1 MNDPVDPKSRLDR
14 TLAGIRRAWRLR
26 RVLEG
31 LAIAFAALLLGGLGV
46 IAIMDH
52 ALFEPGVVSAART
65 GFYLLA
71 AAALLTL
78 VVPPVVRRA
87 SDAALARYV
96 ESKAPELDALVVSA
110 VDARAAMDTDQV
122 PSDTS
127 PGLARRLIEH
137 AAATCRTSPV
147 ISGLERARTRR
158 AAGAAAGMVALA
170 AALLML
176 APDSWRHGAWLL
188 LQPAQDPATA
198 ARPYSIR
205 VAPGD
210 ASILA
215 GDDLHIA
222 ATPDGFRPE
231 ALVLAARRD
240 GESSW
245 TRTRL
250 SPSPDGSFE
259 THLFDVVTALEY
271 RVEHPA
277 LSSPGYRIEV
287 IPRPVAERIDLRYEF
302 PEYTGR
308 APELVRDGGDI
319 TAVRGTRVEVRV
331 TPSLPTRGGR
341 LVLDGER
348 HVPLRAGGDGDLRAR
363 IEVADNGRYRVELAA
378 GDYGMAPA
386 SPEHAIV
393 AHEDALPTVELQQPG
408 RDVRVTSIEELA
420 IGARARDDVAV
431 RDLELVLSVNGG
443 PDEVVRLGGDAGPAP
458 AVADRH
464 ELFLEERDLAP
475 GDLIAYY
482 VRASDAA
489 GHPDRRVSS
498 DIFFM
503 DVRPFEM
510 SYRRASGGGGGG
522 GRAGA
527 QNEED
532 LAAQQRSLVVALFK
546 LLRDRMPMDEA
557 VFAERLDTLG
567 TAQERIRE
575 RVDAIVRRLGT
586 RSIVERNPGYRR
598 MAEELPQAS
607 KSMVKVEALLAASDI
622 EEALPAARQA
632 LLHLQRADSA
642 FREAQV
648 AQSQQGGGGGDAAET
663 DLANLFRLEMD
674 RFRSPYEDAQRGD
687 WAPPEQQIDDALRKL
702 RELAERQQRELER
715 TGVRGREPRG
725 ERQRALAEELE
736 ELARQLER
744 LTRRQSSESLRAS
757 MKAIEE
763 AARSLGGSGGEAK
776 PDAGAEALERMREA
790 RRLLESDSTERLAR
804 DTEAARRRAERMA
817 DSQAGIERDV
827 GRERLGETTEEGG
840 ARRLAERKQALAEEV
855 EAMQSQLDRL
865 ARDAQRNRRPEAGET
880 LERAAEA
887 LRENAVAERVRR
899 SGERISR
906 EGDGGQPQEEAAISH
921 ALRGLQDRI
930 ASAAKGLDEPGD
942 IRLSRLHDALR
953 ATVQTLERGAEQLAD
968 RARRGPAVS
977 GSGPGADVDRADVAQ
992 AQRALEQRLED
1003 IGGLA
1008 DALAREP
1015 GVTGDLEAL
1024 RRAIEAARA
1033 GEEADVN
1040 ALRQRHA
1047 ELLATLQGIEHG
1059 LRTRLDD
1066 QSPAAWGPDRS
1077 EPPPAQ
1083 REIVETYYRNLSE
1096 RTE

>member
-1 MNDPVDPKSRLDR
+1 MNTSADPKSRLDR
-14 TLAGIRRAWRLR
+14 TLADIRRRWRLR

-31 LAIAFAALLLGGLGV
+31 LALALAALLLSGLAV

-52 ALFEPGVVSAART
+52 ALFEPQVVSAARS

-78 VVPPVVRRA
+78 VVPPAVRRV
-87 SDAALARYV
+87 SNAALARYV
-96 ESKAPELDALVVSA
+96 ESQAPELDALVVSA
-110 VDARAAMDTDQV
+110 VDARAAMDTDQA
-122 PSDTS
+122 SDDVS
-127 PGLARRLIEH
+127 PGLARRLVEH
-137 AAATCRTSPV
+137 AASTCRTSPV
-147 ISGLERARTRR
+147 VSGLERARTRR

-170 AALLML
+170 TALVML
-176 APDSWRHGAWLL
+176 APDGWRHGAWLL
-188 LQPAQDPATA
+188 LQAAQDPATA

-215 GDDLHIA
+215 GDDVHIA
-222 ATPDGFRPE
+222 ATPDGFRPDE
-231 ALVLAARRD
+231 LVLASRRD

-250 SPSPDGSFE
+250 SLSPDGSFE
-259 THLFDVVTALEY
+259 THLFDVTTALEY

-277 LSSPGYRIEV
+277 LSSPGHRIEV
-287 IPRPVAERIDLRYEF
+287 TPRPVAERIDLRYEF

-331 TPSLPTRGGR
+331 TPDTPTRGGR

-348 HVPLRAGGDGDLRAR
+348 HIPLRAGGDGDLRAR
-363 IEVADNGRYRVELAA
+363 LEVADNGRYRVELAA

-393 AHEDALPTVELQQPG
+393 AHEDALPTVELQRPG
-408 RDVRVTSIEELA
+408 RDVRVTSIEEIA

-431 RDLELVLSVNGG
+431 RNLELVLSINGG
-443 PDEVVRLGGDAGPAP
+443 PDEVVRLGGDSGPAP
-458 AVADRH
+458 VVADRH
-464 ELFLEERDLAP
+464 DLFLEERDLAP

-522 GRAGA
+522 RAGA
-527 QNEED
+527 QQEEN
-532 LAAQQRSLVVALFK
+532 LSAQQRSLVVALFK
-546 LLRDRMPMDEA
+546 LLRDRTPMDEA
-557 VFAERLDTLG
+557 VLAERLDTLG

-607 KSMVKVEALLAASDI
+607 KSMVKVEALLAASDV

-648 AQSQQGGGGGDAAET
+648 AQSQRGGGGGDAAET

-687 WAPPEQQIDDALRKL
+687 WTPPEQQIDDALRKL

-715 TGVRGREPRG
+715 TGVRGRDAHG
-725 ERQRALAEELE
+725 DRQRALAEELE

-757 MKAIEE
+757 MKEIEE
-763 AARSLGGSGGEAK
+763 AARGLRGSGGEANA
-776 PDAGAEALERMREA
+776 DADAEALERMREA
-790 RRLLESDSTERLAR
+790 RRLLESDGTERLAR

-817 DSQAGIERDV
+817 ESQAGIERDV
-827 GRERLGETTEEGG
+827 GRERRGETAEEGD
-840 ARRLAERKQALAEEV
+840 AQRLAERKQALAEEV

-865 ARDAQRNRRPEAGET
+865 ARDAQRNRQPEVGET
-880 LERAAEA
+880 FERAADA
-887 LRENAVAERVRR
+887 LRENAVAERIRR

-906 EGDGGQPQEEAAISH
+906 EADGGQSQEEAAISH

-930 ASAAKGLDEPGD
+930 ASAAKGLGESGD
-942 IRLSRLHDALR
+942 TRLSRLQDALR
-953 ATVQTLERGAEQLAD
+953 ATMQTLERGAEQLAD

-977 GSGPGADVDRADVAQ
+977 GSGSGADVDRADVAQ
-992 AQRALEQRLED
+992 ARRALEQRLED

-1033 GEEADVN
+1033 GEEADAD
-1040 ALRQRHA
+1040 ALRKRQA
-1047 ELLATLQGIEHG
+1047 ELLATLQGIERG
-1059 LRTRLDD
+1059 LRTHRYDEP
-1066 QSPAAWGPDRS
+1066 PAAWGPVRS
-1077 EPPPAQ
+1077 EPTPGQ
-1083 REIVETYYRNLSE
+1083 REVVETYYRNLSE
-1096 RTE
+1096 QTD